1 MRLSVVGREHA
12 SQASRATDNSGLL
25 SRHGIDSD
33 DALDRQPT
41 RPASVPGQW
50 VGAASTQRV

>member
-1 MRLSVVGREHA
+1 MHHLVVGREHA
-12 SQASRATDNSGLL
+12 YQASSSDGQLGRLP

-41 RPASVPGQW
+41 RRLRRCRASG
-50 VGAASTQRV
+50 SE